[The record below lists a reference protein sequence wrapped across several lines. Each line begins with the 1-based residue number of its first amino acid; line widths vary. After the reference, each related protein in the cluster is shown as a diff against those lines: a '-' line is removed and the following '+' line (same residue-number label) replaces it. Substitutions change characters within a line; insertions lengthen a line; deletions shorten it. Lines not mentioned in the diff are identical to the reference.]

1 MRVTIEM
8 VGSSPL
14 LMHNVALSNPNN
26 QFSRAI
32 SELTSK
38 SDKTR
43 EDHLEIA
50 RLEFMG
56 SLYIGAKGPMIP
68 APNIQR
74 CLVQTAKVRKE
85 GKTVER
91 ALLPTA
97 MEFPLQYD
105 GPRTPDAMWA
115 DERFQYLAPVTVGR
129 AKVQRM
135 RPRFIEWMLISEWEL
150 LTDVLDFAKFQRIVN
165 EAGRIEGLGD
175 GRTKGFGRF
184 DGIARKAVE
193 NAPLKAVSNN

>member
-1 MRVTIEM
+1 MTMRVVIEM
-8 VGSSPL
+8 SGTSPL

-26 QFSRAI
+26 QFARAI

-56 SLYIGAKGPMIP
+56 SLYIGSKGPMIP
-68 APNIQR
+68 SPNVQK
-74 CLVQTAKVRKE
+74 CLVQTAKVRRE
-85 GKTVER
+85 GRSVER
-91 ALLPTA
+91 AL
-97 MEFPLQYD
+97 MPLALEIPLLYD
-105 GPRTPDAMWA
+105 GPRLPDEMWS
-115 DERFQYLAPVTVGR
+115 DDRFQYLAPVSVGR

-135 RPRFIEWMLISEWEL
+135 RPRFIDWKLISEWEL
-150 LTDVLDFAKFQRIVN
+150 LVDVLDYAKFVRVVS

-175 GRTKGFGRF
+175 ARTKGFGRF
-184 DGIARKAVE
+184 DGRVSKAE
-193 NAPLKAVSNN
+193 ALPLKVVNS